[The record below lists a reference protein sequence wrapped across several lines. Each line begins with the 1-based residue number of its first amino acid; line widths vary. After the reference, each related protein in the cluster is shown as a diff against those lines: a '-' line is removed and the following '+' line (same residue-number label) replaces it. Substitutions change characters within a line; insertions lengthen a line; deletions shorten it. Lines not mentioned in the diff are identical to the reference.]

1 PTGANVCLR
10 TRVAPE
16 SILGAVRKAVSQ
28 TSPGDHAFL
37 LETVESLARK
47 QASAGMVILDGSA
60 IAAAITILLAA
71 VGLYGTLS
79 NVVRQSR
86 RETGIRMAI
95 GATPSAATWHF
106 IRNAGRWVAW
116 GIVLGIFGAIAMN
129 QSARSAVYGL
139 ASLKVWV
146 LLAAGMVVIVVS
158 FLAV

>member
-1 PTGANVCLR
+1 QVLGRRLCVKREDGKACEWRDIIGIAGDVRDSGIFDPPDAAFYLPWRQSSLPTGANVCLR

-106 IRNAGRWVAW
+106 
-116 GIVLGIFGAIAMN
+116 
-129 QSARSAVYGL
+129 
-139 ASLKVWV
+139 
-146 LLAAGMVVIVVS
+146 
-158 FLAV
+158 